1 MQQIGAYTIE
11 RVLGE
16 GGMGTVY
23 LGRSRGGRS
32 VAVKVAKPEL
42 ARDPGFRE
50 RFRAEITA
58 ARAVGGFH
66 TAPVVDADPDAES
79 PWLAT
84 AYVPGPT
91 LADLL
96 TARGPMDAAALRQL
110 GLALAEALQAIHACG
125 LVHRDLK
132 PGNII
137 MADDGPRVVDFGI
150 ARAVEASRLTVT
162 GAALGTP
169 GFLAPEQA
177 EGLPVTAAADVFA
190 LGAVLVAAAGGSA
203 FGEGTP
209 MMLMYRSVHQD
220 ADMSAVPAGLRATV
234 ALCMAK
240 DPGQRP
246 SAGELL
252 DLLAPP
258 QGGTP
263 PAHTPPSYTP
273 TAYAPPAALP
283 TPPPHGVATPPP
295 PGTAPS
301 PTPATPATPPQ
312 PGHASPPPQPGY
324 ATASPQRHPTPP
336 PQAGYA
342 STPPPPGHSTPPPQ
356 AAAASLPTVSAPSP
370 YPPYPASSPPPAPQG
385 FGPQGFGP
393 PAAGGAAGEAAPGGQ
408 EFLAMDHKNAVVA
421 DAHGISLGIN
431 GHPVDFPW
439 SAVRAVTHSESGR
452 GLSLTVT
459 LHFHDGATRSC
470 RITTRDEDEL
480 DDWIEQLTLVVERFL
495 GQGRQ

>member
-1 MQQIGAYTIE
+1 MQRIGAYTIE

-66 TAPVVDADPDAES
+66 TAPVVDADPDAAE

-91 LADLL
+91 LSALL
-96 TARGPMDAAALRQL
+96 TDRGPMDEAALRQL

-150 ARAVEASRLTVT
+150 ARAVEGSRLTVT

-177 EGLPVTAAADVFA
+177 EGLPVDAAADIFA

-209 MMLMYRSVHQD
+209 MMLMYRSVHHE
-220 ADMSAVPAGLRATV
+220 ADMTAVPAGLRPTV
-234 ALCMAK
+234 AACMAK
-240 DPGQRP
+240 APEHRPTAGQ
-246 SAGELL
+246 LL
-252 DLLAPP
+252 DLLAPGTESTP
-258 QGGTP
+258 PAYTPTVLIPPTPPAAPAPVPAPAPGTP
-263 PAHTPPSYTP
+263 PVVQPPTV
-273 TAYAPPAALP
+273 TAASPYPPAP
-283 TPPPHGVATPPP
+283 Y
-295 PGTAPS
+295 
-301 PTPATPATPPQ
+301 Q
-312 PGHASPPPQPGY
+312 
-324 ATASPQRHPTPP
+324 
-336 PQAGYA
+336 
-342 STPPPPGHSTPPPQ
+342 
-356 AAAASLPTVSAPSP
+356 PSP
-370 YPPYPASSPPPAPQG
+370 YPPAPVVPPPSAASPG
-385 FGPQGFGP
+385 FGP
-393 PAAGGAAGEAAPGGQ
+393 AASDAED
-408 EFLAMDHKNAVVA
+408 FLAMDHKNAVVA
-421 DAHGISLGIN
+421 DAHGVSFGVN
-431 GHPVDFPW
+431 GRPVDFPW
-439 SAVRAVTHSESGR
+439 YAIRAVSHSEVGR
-452 GLSLTVT
+452 GFSLTVT
-459 LHFHDGATRSC
+459 LHFHDGSTRSC
-470 RITTRDEDEL
+470 RVTTHDEDEL
-480 DDWIEQLTLVVERFL
+480 DDWIERLTLVVERFL
-495 GQGRQ
+495 PRPQ

>member
-1 MQQIGAYTIE
+1 MQQIGAYMVE

-23 LGRSRGGRS
+23 LARSRGGRS

-42 ARDPGFRE
+42 ARDPEFRE

-66 TAPVVDADPDAES
+66 TAPVVDADPDAPS

-91 LADLL
+91 LAGLL
-96 TARGPMDAAALRQL
+96 TAQGPMDEGALRRL

-150 ARAVEASRLTVT
+150 ARALEGSRLTVT

-177 EGLPVTAAADVFA
+177 EGLPVTAAADIFA

-209 MMLMYRSVHQD
+209 MMLMYRSVHHE
-220 ADMSAVPAGLRATV
+220 ADMAAVPAGLRPTV
-234 ALCMAK
+234 AACMAK
-240 DPGQRP
+240 EPGQRP
-246 SAGELL
+246 TAGQLL
-252 DLLAPP
+252 DLLAPA
-258 QGGTP
+258 QSSVP
-263 PAHTPPSYTP
+263 PAYTP
-273 TAYAPPAALP
+273 TMFAPPSSP
-283 TPPPHGVATPPP
+283 
-295 PGTAPS
+295 TAP
-301 PTPATPATPPQ
+301 PVA
-312 PGHASPPPQPGY
+312 HM
-324 ATASPQRHPTPP
+324 
-336 PQAGYA
+336 
-342 STPPPPGHSTPPPQ
+342 
-356 AAAASLPTVSAPSP
+356 PTVSAASP
-370 YPPYPASSPPPAPQG
+370 YPPVPAVPPPPTPPG
-385 FGPQGFGP
+385 GFGP
-393 PAAGGAAGEAAPGGQ
+393 PEPVTAGEGH
-408 EFLAMDHKNAVVA
+408 EFLAMDRKNAVVA

-431 GHPVDFPW
+431 GRAFDFPW
-439 SAVRAVTHSESGR
+439 HAVRAITHSKSGR

-459 LHFHDGATRSC
+459 VYLHDGTSQSGRV
-470 RITTRDEDEL
+470 TTRDADEL
-480 DDWIEQLTLVVERFL
+480 DDWITQLTLVLGRFL
-495 GQGRQ
+495 PPGF

>member
-258 QGGTP
+258 QGSTP

-283 TPPPHGVATPPP
+283 TPPPHGLATPPP

-301 PTPATPATPPQ
+301 PTPATPPQPGQATPPE
-312 PGHASPPPQPGY
+312 
-324 ATASPQRHPTPP
+324 
-336 PQAGYA
+336 
-342 STPPPPGHSTPPPQ
+342 Q

-370 YPPYPASSPPPAPQG
+370 YPPYPASPPPPAPPG
-385 FGPQGFGP
+385 FGPPGFGP
-393 PAAGGAAGEAAPGGQ
+393 PAAGGVAGEAAPGAQ

-421 DAHGISLGIN
+421 DARGISLGIN

-470 RITTRDEDEL
+470 RITTRNEDEL